1 MRLRLLSESGG
12 DLRSCLF
19 DVVRKV
25 DKTDSYYG
33 DAEVDELVSVL
44 PECLFELMSEEVPE
58 DGGWSNEHSH
68 GLFNWDELPGM
79 RGLIVSDAASDDP
92 FGEVSDS
99 YGGGEVMSI
108 NVFVPK
114 GSAAAKYANEM
125 QAHNG
130 AYVWLFAIEVSDD
143 GRVGGTTHYD
153 TYGQDARN
161 AAAEVILRR
170 ACGE

>member
-1 MRLRLLSESGG
+1 VVDRFDRLLSEALG
-12 DLRSCLF
+12 
-19 DVVRKV
+19 
-25 DKTDSYYG
+25 
-33 DAEVDELVSVL
+33 DELVSVL

-68 GLFNWDELPGM
+68 GFFNWDELPGM
-79 RGLIVSDAASDDP
+79 RGLIVSDVASDDP

-125 QAHNG
+125 QSHNG

-143 GRVGGTTHYD
+143 GRVGGTTYYD
-153 TYGQDARN
+153 MYDQDVRD
-161 AAAEVILRR
+161 AAAEVIVGR